1 MLVDSI
7 LNYKIDE
14 AQKRGIKV
22 DLDVD
27 IPEKLNIQPF
37 DLNIILGNLLDNA
50 IEAVSKL
57 ERNKVIKASIKL
69 DRNIL
74 YINISNPFDGNIIY
88 KKSNLKTTHKDKEN
102 HGFGL
107 KSVKKAISKY
117 NGIMNVYHTDSIFN
131 VDVLLYNN
139 LS

>member
-1 MLVDSI
+1 M
-7 LNYKIDE
+7 
-14 AQKRGIKV
+14 